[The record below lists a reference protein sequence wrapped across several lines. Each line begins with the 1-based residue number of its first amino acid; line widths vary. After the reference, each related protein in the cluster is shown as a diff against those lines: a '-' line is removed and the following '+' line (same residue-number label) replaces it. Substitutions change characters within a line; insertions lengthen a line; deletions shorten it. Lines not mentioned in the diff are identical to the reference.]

1 MSKVK
6 AEELRAQA
14 KQAHQDSIDSFERC
28 DTDGFL
34 SQWASDCSA
43 RLLSAEADLAESD
56 YLWNFATLGDKDGN
70 LVPNKK
76 IETKFGYAYAVF
88 ASFEDLAVRDAQIV
102 EWVGTGDKAI
112 ANKGYTK
119 IIVEAKGKAVLGKGL
134 NPSAFIVPA
143 VPFFTTENSQV
154 VK

>member
-1 MSKVK
+1 MTTK
-6 AEELRAQA
+6 ADELRQQA
-14 KQAHQDSIDSFERC
+14 KEAYQRSIDSFDRC

-34 SQWASDCSA
+34 SQWASDCSG
-43 RLLSAEADLAESD
+43 RLLEAEADLAENN
-56 YLWNFATLGDKDGN
+56 YLWGFTTLGDKDGK

-76 IETKFGYAYAVF
+76 IATKFGYAYAVF
-88 ASFEDLAVRDAQIV
+88 ASFADLAVRDAQII

-112 ANKGYTK
+112 AKKGYTK
-119 IIVEAKGKAVLGKGL
+119 IIVEAKGKVVLGKGL

-143 VPFFTTENSQV
+143 VPFFTTENSTI